1 MRKCHSSSGGTAQS
15 FRSNQGRDSGCT
27 RGEAGRGAPLRM
39 VEVVL
44 QKGEISDGVGV
55 QNWRL
60 RKGGDGR
67 GRSSAAGLGEG
78 G

>member
-1 MRKCHSSSGGTAQS
+1 
-15 FRSNQGRDSGCT
+15 
-27 RGEAGRGAPLRM
+27 M